1 MELGSH
7 RFKLPEEVE
16 TPPPAPHMRPRIAQ
30 AGEAEGCP
38 AAPPPADRPTGA
50 GTPASGT
57 GTFPSG
63 TGTFLSGT
71 DTSPSGT
78 DTSPSGPSPE
88 GRPGRGAPWLPQAT
102 LRLRAPRGRPR
113 RVSPPPVA
121 VGLPRGL
128 GGRCGGSDQL
138 FSVRCCE
145 GMDHP
150 RVVTAWPSRPPWA
163 MGPSDPSALL
173 YLQPRLL
180 GLWRDSSVSPKEPQ
194 ALRNHLNIPC

>member
-38 AAPPPADRPTGA
+38 AAPPPADRPTDRPGPA
-50 GTPASGT
+50 PPPRGPALSSQGPTLLPQGPTLLPRGPALMAALAVGRHGCRRPLCASG
-57 GTFPSG
+57 P
-63 TGTFLSGT
+63 
-71 DTSPSGT
+71 
-78 DTSPSGPSPE
+78 
-88 GRPGRGAPWLPQAT
+88 
-102 LRLRAPRGRPR
+102 PRGGPR